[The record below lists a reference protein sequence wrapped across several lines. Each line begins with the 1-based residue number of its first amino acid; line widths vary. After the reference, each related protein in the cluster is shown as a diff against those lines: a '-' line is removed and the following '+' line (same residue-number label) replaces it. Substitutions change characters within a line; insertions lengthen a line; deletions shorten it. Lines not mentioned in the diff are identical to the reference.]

1 MCVGDAK
8 MKSDASTYGQAS
20 VCALSLLIDWFDPEF
35 SGCAIGGGKK
45 RGFDSITI
53 SGSEVFARNKPF
65 EDDEDVLSNLENETK
80 DRIKKVI
87 DGVDGA
93 AIGTGDE
100 AESGGGT
107 ITIKN
112 HSDVTAIAGTDA
124 AGIGTGDESDVTCTI
139 NISDSKVEAHG
150 GRYGAG
156 IGGGESGRYR
166 RRRPCRRRY
175 YDHQPLNGSR
185 LRRH

>member
-1 MCVGDAK
+1 

-35 SGCAIGGGKK
+35 SGCAIGGGNEGSGGTITIEDSRVYAYCGKRAAVIGGGKK

-65 EDDEDVLSNLENETK
+65 EDDEDVLANLENETK
-80 DRIKKVI
+80 DRIKEVI

-124 AGIGTGDESDVTCTI
+124 AGIGTGDESDVLLRCI
-139 NISDSKVEAHG
+139 RQPISSVTTAVRWPK
-150 GRYGAG
+150 R
-156 IGGGESGRYR
+156 
-166 RRRPCRRRY
+166 
-175 YDHQPLNGSR
+175 
-185 LRRH
+185 